1 MENEKVEATNITY
14 IKKIG
19 KNEKLKECINLIR
32 VLVRRYLGNNRNWLE
47 EEWYRQVEIIR
58 LIIEMILLY
67 IVVPR
72 LFHKDDTVEASQE

>member
-19 KNEKLKECINLIR
+19 KNEELKECINLIR

-47 EEWYRQVEIIR
+47 EPFFEVISEWNTY
-58 LIIEMILLY
+58 
-67 IVVPR
+67 
-72 LFHKDDTVEASQE
+72 